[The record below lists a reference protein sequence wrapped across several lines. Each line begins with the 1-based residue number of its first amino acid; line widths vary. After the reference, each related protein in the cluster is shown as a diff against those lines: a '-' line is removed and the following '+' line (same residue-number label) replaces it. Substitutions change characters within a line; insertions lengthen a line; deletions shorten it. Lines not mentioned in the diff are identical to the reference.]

1 MKSYR
6 NVSIS
11 LFILVVAILCLQYVP
26 VLSGL
31 HGHSD
36 APFIVGGIALLCLG
50 VSYVLK
56 YHLIQIFL
64 SMGYIV
70 SFVLGL
76 LLETK
81 GVTYEA
87 TIIFELWIV
96 WLIGLLVFVGILCIT
111 EALRHQASKKK
122 SRVTFIMGIVLIVLP
137 IYVLMMRPL
146 TMDQV
151 IDHKPHF
158 TGTVLEVYEN
168 SLLIEIDGHDPMAVN
183 MDLAVVS
190 MDVMMDDMKVTSDD
204 FKVNDTVTVYFNG
217 VVLESYPVQIN
228 GVYAI
233 FVD

>member
-6 NVSIS
+6 SLLIS
-11 LFILVVAILCLQYVP
+11 LFILIVAMLCLQYVP

-36 APFIVGGIALLCLG
+36 APLIVGGIALLCFG

-56 YHLIQIFL
+56 YQLIHIFISL
-64 SMGYIV
+64 GYIV
-70 SFVLGL
+70 TFILGV

-81 GVTYEA
+81 GMTYET

-96 WLIGLLVFVGILCIT
+96 WLVGLLVFVGILCII
-111 EALRHQASKKK
+111 EALRHQASKNK
-122 SRVTFIMGIVLIVLP
+122 SRVTFIMGVVFIVLP
-137 IYVLMMRPL
+137 ICVLMMRPL

-168 SLLIEIDGHDPMAVN
+168 ALLIEIEGHDPMASN

-190 MDVMMDDMKVTSDD
+190 MAVMMDDMKVTSDD